1 MAIVRNIQTNVPYR
15 YLGQNIYRNLCT
27 GVEGEIKEEL
37 AQKIFK
43 INLEA
48 TAICEEYPLVEQLIK
63 SLNLKLENNKK

>member
-1 MAIVRNIQTNVPYR
+1 MAIVRNTQTNVLYR
-15 YLGQNIYRNLCT
+15 YLGNNKYRNLCT

-37 AQKIFK
+37 AKKIFK

-63 SLNLKLENNKK
+63 SLNLKLDNNKK